1 MNMLPDSV
9 VFALAEQLVILPRNL
24 RRQAVREVADK
35 YNVRENS
42 VYRKL
47 KAISG
52 VSNER
57 KNRTDRG
64 KPKNEQLLSWV
75 YLIAGLKNAKIS
87 QKGMTMST
95 EQAILE
101 LVQSGQIP
109 EGGITRAT
117 ADRWIREL
125 ELDKRKNH
133 KKAAQRL
140 TASYSNEF
148 QMADFTVSQVFY
160 FKSFE
165 KQGHKIASRKSGFEK
180 YYDEKKEDGKKK
192 LWIFA
197 LRDKHSGLLWARYI
211 EAAGEDIIMSL
222 QMLYEAWRTKEVEFS
237 GIPLQGLPHILYT
250 DRSSA
255 FMSKSAQTLFKG
267 LGIEHKTHLPSEHKY
282 DQRARAK
289 GGIERAFQD
298 IARFEI
304 SLQTRLERFTG
315 IEIDL
320 EFLNRAMDEWLKDYN
335 NREYKDEHG
344 GMTCRLKKWFEG
356 LPMEHPKCP
365 EKEIFFRLAASGELR
380 TVNNYLEIVVD
391 NQNYLLSSFLDASA
405 INTQLEV
412 WRLGKDKEILIKTSE
427 GQFYGPV
434 QPNIRETNAGEGE
447 YKMFKESASEK
458 EQKKAAEHY
467 KEYKEQIKEEAAKY
481 KDTEVPLM
489 LIPKGEEVQVDRS
502 LGSKVNPIGRNQFPS
517 RDRCQMFIKQ
527 EMCKAFLC
535 VYPALPEPLKQFC
548 RDLSDDWEK
557 LTREEI
563 INIIDKILKEAEEKY
578 V

>member
-1 MNMLPDSV
+1 MLPDSV
-9 VFALAEQLVILPRNL
+9 VNELAEQIIILPRKA
-24 RRQAVREVADK
+24 RRQAIREIADK
-35 YNVRENS
+35 FNIRENS

-47 KAISG
+47 KVFSALNSD
-52 VSNER
+52 R
-57 KNRTDRG
+57 KQRTDSD
-64 KPKNEQLLSWV
+64 KPKNEQLLGWV

-95 EQAILE
+95 DQAILE
-101 LVQSGQIP
+101 LTQSGQIP

-117 ADRWIREL
+117 ADRWIRKL

-140 TASYSNEF
+140 VASYSNEF

-160 FKSFE
+160 LKTFA
-165 KQGHKIASRKSGFEK
+165 KQGFKIASRKSGFEK
-180 YYDEKKEDGKKK
+180 YYDEKKEEGNKK

-197 LRDKHSGLLWARYI
+197 LRDKHSGLLWARYL
-211 EAAGEDIIMSL
+211 EAQGEDTVMTLS
-222 QMLYEAWRTKEVEFS
+222 MLYEAWRTKEVEFS

-282 DQRARAK
+282 DERARAK

-304 SLQTRLERFTG
+304 ALNARLERFSG

-320 EFLNRAMDEWLKDYN
+320 NFLNKAIDEWLKDYN
-335 NREYKDEHG
+335 NREIKDSQG
-344 GMTCRLKKWFEG
+344 TSCRLKKWFEG

-365 EKEIFFRLAASGELR
+365 EQEIFFRLAASGEMR
-380 TVNNYLEIVVD
+380 TINNYLEIVVD
-391 NQNYLLSSFLDASA
+391 NQNYLLSSFMDASA
-405 INTQLEV
+405 INTQVEV
-412 WRLGKDKEILIKTSE
+412 WRLGKDREILIKTTE
-427 GQFYGPV
+427 GQFFGPI

-467 KEYKEQIKEEAAKY
+467 REYKEKIKEEAAKY
-481 KDTEVPLM
+481 KDTEMPLI
-489 LIPKGEEVQVDRS
+489 LVPKGEEVQVDRS
-502 LGSKVNPIGRNQFPS
+502 FGSKVNPINPDQFAS
-517 RDRCQMFIKQ
+517 REKCQKFIKQ

-548 RDLSDDWEK
+548 RDLSDDWER
-557 LTREEI
+557 LTKEEI
-563 INIIDKILKEAEEKY
+563 NNIIDKILKEAEEKY